1 MTPSQKER
9 YLRHTLLP
17 QVGEAGQ
24 KKLLGSSVLI
34 VGCGG
39 LGSPAALYLAAAGV
53 GQIGL
58 VDPDQVDR
66 SNLQRQILFS
76 ENKVNTPKVEAAT
89 ARLLELNPELVIK
102 QHPVRFT
109 VDNAMDL
116 ARPYDLILDGSD
128 NFPTRYLT
136 NDCAFF
142 LKKPLIYGSIFQFDG
157 QITVFDPQ
165 REGPCYRCLLPD
177 APAADA
183 VPNCAEAGVLGALP
197 GIVGSLQAM
206 EALKVLLEIGEPP
219 LGKLICYDALRT
231 TFRTIKLRKNP
242 DCILCGENPSLET
255 LRHEGHSCP
264 VNAPYTEVTA
274 DEFRQ
279 LQTEGWGGILL
290 DVRTP
295 EEYAARSIEGS
306 YFLPLQE
313 LPHRMEEIPKDKP
326 IVIHCKSGIR
336 SANACLFLAE
346 HGYSD
351 LTNLTGGIDA
361 W

>member
-1 MTPSQKER
+1 MTPVQKQR

-17 QVGEAGQ
+17 QVGETGQ

-34 VGCGG
+34 IGCGG

-53 GQIGL
+53 GKIGL
-58 VDPDQVDR
+58 VDPDQVEQ
-66 SNLQRQILFS
+66 SNLQRQVLFS
-76 ENKVNTPKVEAAT
+76 EEQVGALKVDGARQ
-89 ARLLELNPELVIK
+89 RLLELNPELEIERY
-102 QHPVRFT
+102 PVRFT

-116 ARPYDLILDGSD
+116 ARPYDLIVDGSD

-157 QITVFDPQ
+157 QITVFAPH

-197 GIVGSLQAM
+197 GVVGSLQAM

-219 LGKLICYDALRT
+219 LGKLICYDALRSS
-231 TFRTIKLRKNP
+231 FRTIKLRKNP
-242 DCILCGENPSLET
+242 ACILCGENPSLET
-255 LRHEGHSCP
+255 LRYEGHSCP
-264 VNAPYTEVTA
+264 VNVPYTELA
-274 DEFRQ
+274 PDEFRAMQ
-279 LQTEGWGGILL
+279 ARGWDGMLL

-295 EEYAARSIEGS
+295 EEYNARNIEGS
-306 YFLPLQE
+306 HFIPLQE
-313 LPHRMEEIPKDKP
+313 LPHRLAELPSDKP
-326 IVIHCKSGIR
+326 IVIHCKSGVR

-346 HGYSD
+346 NGFSE
-351 LTNLTGGIDA
+351 LTNLSGGIDA